1 MTASTSKILARSRLF
16 SPAQMLLAVALCG
29 GLVALSAIL
38 GQAPA
43 SDETSAAN
51 GGEAAFLAENQAA
64 MDRMMDDM
72 DVSPTGDVDRDFVAM
87 MAAHHQGAIAM
98 AETLLRYGHNR
109 QLRHIA
115 EEIIL
120 DQQQEIAAMHL
131 AVGEPLPPSEAARI
145 QPATAPKMAMSPQD
159 GAMSHTVTPLE

>member
-1 MTASTSKILARSRLF
+1 MTASSSKIFARSRLF
-16 SPAQMLLAVALCG
+16 SPAQMLLAVGLCG

-43 SDETSAAN
+43 SDETLAPS

-64 MDRMMDDM
+64 MDRMMGEM
-72 DVSPTGDVDRDFVAM
+72 DATPTGDVDRDFVAM
-87 MAAHHQGAIAM
+87 MTVHHQGAIDM
-98 AETLLRYGHNR
+98 AEALLRYGHNP

-115 EEIIL
+115 EEIIV

-131 AVGEPLPPSEAARI
+131 AVGGPLPPLAAVQT
-145 QPATAPKMAMSPQD
+145 QPATAPKMATSPQD
-159 GAMSHTVTPLE
+159 GAMSHAVMPLE